1 MNKRV
6 TIKDV
11 AKMANASVAAVS
23 MSLNNRPGIGD
34 EKRQKIKEI
43 AQKAGY
49 QPSLVAKSLVNKRSY
64 IIGLI
69 INDIADHFFSELA
82 KGVEDTAKKHGYS
95 TILCTT
101 DGNLKT
107 QEDYLDILRS
117 RGVDGIIISTVVAED
132 PHIKFL
138 VDEKI
143 PFVCI
148 NRIPLI
154 PYLEKKAE
162 YIIMDNYSAGYK
174 GIEHLWKIGHD
185 KIAIIT
191 GSLNASNAIESL
203 KGSKAALKK
212 NGIKIPKRYIKEGK
226 YSHQEAFL
234 ICERLLKSKNPPT
247 AFFAHDDNMALGAR
261 EAILRSGLEIPKDI
275 ALMGID
281 NIKTGA
287 LAGIDLTTISQ
298 KKYEMGAM
306 GVKILV
312 NRIEEK
318 VPHMVEKIVLDAE
331 LVVRKTCGYQ
341 DSGYL
346 R

>member
-34 EKRQKIKEI
+34 EKRRKIIEVAK
-43 AQKAGY
+43 KTGY
-49 QPSLVAKSLVNKRSY
+49 QPSLVAKALVNKRSY
-64 IIGLI
+64 LIGLI
-69 INDIADHFFSELA
+69 IKDISDHFFAELA
-82 KGVEDTAKKHGYS
+82 KGVEDTAKKYGYS

-101 DGNLKT
+101 GGNSKT
-107 QEDYLDILRS
+107 QEDYFDILRS

-132 PHIKFL
+132 PHIEFL
-138 VDEKI
+138 IDEKI

-154 PYLEKKAE
+154 PSLKKKAE

-174 GIEHLWKIGHD
+174 GVEHLWKLGHD

-191 GSLNASNAIESL
+191 GSLNASNAIDSL

-212 NGIKIPKRYIKEGK
+212 IGIKMPKRYIKEGT
-226 YSHQEAFL
+226 YSYREACL

-247 AFFAHDDNMALGAR
+247 AVFAHDDNMALGAR
-261 EAILRSGLEIPKDI
+261 EAILRSGLAIPKDM

-287 LAGIDLTTISQ
+287 LAGIELTTISQ

-312 NRIEEK
+312 NRIEER
-318 VPHMVEKIVLDAE
+318 VPRMVEKIVLDAE
-331 LVVRKTCGYQ
+331 LIIRNTCGYYIH
-341 DSGYL
+341 GY
-346 R
+346 RR